1 MQLAA
6 LYHIN
11 LAWSESYTKDY
22 SNRGGFAVDDVRF
35 LAKWLSASIPGF
47 NTNTESLLTKK
58 SWLNCWWQSNH
69 SEATLSKWYHRDVSI
84 GGQRWQ
90 WSPEEGA
97 ALVSVDRAT
106 KAAALAILGNATYG
120 DARQESVSPTAMAI
134 EKTTFS
140 EPAKRGGDVQKKGA
154 AKHGIWIL
162 YRFPFFLNVF
172 VWQKTVRGATIFVG
186 KRLTFFHPPRW
197 CHYGVC
203 FFVGTVCW
211 RRRRAS

>member
-1 MQLAA
+1 MITSLSSKVAFGFHTGFEYKHWKLADQ
-6 LYHIN
+6 
-11 LAWSESYTKDY
+11 E
-22 SNRGGFAVDDVRF
+22 R
-35 LAKWLSASIPGF
+35 
-47 NTNTESLLTKK
+47 
-58 SWLNCWWQSNH
+58 LNCSWQSIQ

-84 GGQRWQ
+84 GGQRWHR
-90 WSPEEGA
+90 SPEEGA

-106 KAAALAILGNATYG
+106 KAAALAILGNAAYG
-120 DARQESVSPTAMAI
+120 DARQESVSSTAMAI

-162 YRFPFFLNVF
+162 YCFPFLKCVCLSKDREGDDHFCGE
-172 VWQKTVRGATIFVG
+172 TS
-186 KRLTFFHPPRW
+186 RLTFFHPPRW